1 LAGALVLVVDDDD
14 DLRTMIADA
23 LMRTYS
29 VVTARNG
36 REALV
41 AIHTKGPF
49 DLILSDLAMPE
60 LGGVELYWH
69 LVQLVPDLAR
79 RLVFMSAG
87 EVPVC
92 TRPLIDH
99 VPLIAKPFEVRDL
112 RALVAKLI
120 AESS

>member
-1 LAGALVLVVDDDD
+1 MAVILVVDDDD
-14 DLRTMIADA
+14 DLRTVIADA
-23 LMRTYS
+23 LTPTCS
-29 VVTARNG
+29 VVTARTG

-49 DLILSDLAMPE
+49 DLILSDLTMPE

-69 LVQLVPDLAR
+69 LVQIVPDLAR
-79 RLVFMSAG
+79 RMIFMAAG
-87 EVPVC
+87 AVPVC

-99 VPLIAKPFEVRDL
+99 VPFIAKPLDVREL

-120 AESS
+120 AESA

>member
-1 LAGALVLVVDDDD
+1 MAVILVVDDDD
-14 DLRTMIADA
+14 DLRTMIERA
-23 LMRTYS
+23 LTPAYS

-49 DLILSDLAMPE
+49 DLILSDLMMPQ
-60 LGGVELYWH
+60 LDGVALYWH
-69 LVQLVPDLAR
+69 LVQIVPNLAR
-79 RLVFMSAG
+79 RMVLMSAG
-87 EVPVC
+87 GVPIC

-99 VPLIAKPFEVRDL
+99 VPFIAKPFDVREL

-120 AESS
+120 V